1 MNTSNP
7 FAELAKLAGSGRKAA
22 RILGIHK
29 SRYNRLALG
38 RVRVSFEEM
47 AQATEAVAAF
57 SRAQTRT
64 SEPVV

>member
-1 MNTSNP
+1 MNTPNP

-22 RILGIHK
+22 KIMGIHK

-47 AQATEAVAAF
+47 DRANAAVEVMRNAI
-57 SRAQTRT
+57 SGTKPQ
-64 SEPVV
+64 